1 MKKIV
6 TLIILALTAA
16 SVYSKSAGRQAI
28 AQLQAENPYLNQG
41 FTGPLTDIPV
51 SEKAPN
57 GMLQAIKTNCVRFNR
72 VDVSKPETV
81 DHYIQHLRNT
91 SWGSTTKDYMR
102 VPITT
107 VKGSFPDLVVWPLAY
122 KCVTPEPGTRI
133 FKYALCKDLKR
144 FSGVI
149 YTDSGRVVQDLAPR
163 PHRNDRVY
171 IGNVY
176 IVEETWVLDGA
187 RGWVKKGLGYGEATL
202 KLSRAHRKDIERS
215 LADKGYIKF

>member
-6 TLIILALTAA
+6 TLIVLALTAA

-51 SEKAPN
+51 SEKAPT
-57 GMLQAIKTNCVRFNR
+57 GLLQAIRTNCIRFNR

-81 DHYIQHLRNT
+81 DYYIQHLRNT
-91 SWGSTTKDYMR
+91 RWGSTTKDYMR

-107 VKGSFPDLVVWPLAY
+107 VKGNFPDLVVWPVAY

-133 FKYALCKDLKR
+133 FKIAVIKDLKR
-144 FSGVI
+144 FASKRE
-149 YTDSGRVVQDLAPR
+149 Y
-163 PHRNDRVY
+163 RNDRVY

-176 IVEETWVLDGA
+176 ITEETWVLDGA

-202 KLSRAHRKDIERS
+202 KLSEAPRREIEKA
-215 LADKGYIKF
+215 LANKGYIRF